1 MLRLIFKVW
10 LTIVALEGGFLILS
24 LLGNSSFLPSFS

>member
-10 LTIVALEGGFLILS
+10 LAIVALEGGFLILA
-24 LLGNSSFLPSFS
+24 LLGKS